1 LPNSKPNWSHA
12 IRPRTPDGPP
22 DPPGPGRPEGH
33 RRHPARLRQRGCP
46 RRRPDRDRR
55 HHLRRVLVI
64 VNDNWSTI
72 GTSNP
77 RRVEFQLGF
86 TIAVLRYGDDERE
99 ARAQALAYF
108 EDLLTAL
115 KLSPNLTNTVQ
126 KVDGVTG
133 TVGSAPVNPSVWGAW
148 FTGTL
153 SVLSKSY

>member
-1 LPNSKPNWSHA
+1 MAHPILQAQDALKA
-12 IRPRTPDGPP
+12 IVATRPAYASVDVRDG
-22 DPPGPGRPEGH
+22 GPTETEDITSD
-33 RRHPARLRQRGCP
+33 AFWFN
-46 RRRPDRDRR
+46 D
-55 HHLRRVLVI
+55 VI